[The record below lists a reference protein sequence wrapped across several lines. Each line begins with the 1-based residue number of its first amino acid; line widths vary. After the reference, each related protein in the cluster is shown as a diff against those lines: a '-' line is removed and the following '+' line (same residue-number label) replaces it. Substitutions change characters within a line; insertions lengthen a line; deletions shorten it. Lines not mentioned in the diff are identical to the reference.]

1 MRMAEV
7 VAPALIALVV
17 AASAEA
23 AQRTFVSTGGFDTNA
38 CSLTAPCRS
47 FGTALSHT
55 DPGGELIVLDSGAYG
70 RVTVS
75 QPVTI
80 EAPPGVYAGISVF
93 ASNNGID
100 VNAPGATVVLRG
112 LAISG
117 QGGNIGIN
125 VSAVGALRIDRCRIS
140 GMGQQGILATAAG
153 ASVMITNVYISDNG
167 HDGIWI
173 NGVLDVSVEN
183 TMSARNMSGA
193 AFFNGARVVLRNSTF
208 TSNGFYGVYS
218 SGGPVSTPTTVRAD
232 GVVSSY
238 NAWQGFMVNGLAS
251 SFVSMTLTR
260 SSAIGNARNGL
271 WVSGDNGPATAT
283 VDDSTFSNQPPFY
296 GAIVTSGAAA
306 KLVVARS
313 VIVDNA
319 YFGLIGGGGLFES
332 GGGNIVRNNNGGA
345 AQTSGT
351 ITTFLPI

>member
-1 MRMAEV
+1 MRMSEV
-7 VAPALIALVV
+7 VAPALIVFTV
-17 AASAEA
+17 TASAEA
-23 AQRTFVSTGGFDTNA
+23 AQRTFVSTTGVDTNP
-38 CSLTAPCRS
+38 CTLTAPCRAFS
-47 FGTALSHT
+47 AALTHT
-55 DPGGELIVLDSGAYG
+55 DPGGEVIVLDSGAYG

-80 EAPPGVYAGISVF
+80 EAPAGVYAGISVF
-93 ASNNGID
+93 ASTNGID

-112 LAISG
+112 LSISG
-117 QGGNIGIN
+117 QGGDIGIN

-140 GMGQQGILATAAG
+140 GMGQQGIVATATG
-153 ASVMITNVYISDNG
+153 ASVMITHAYVSDNG

-173 NGVLDVSVEN
+173 NGVIDVSVEN

-193 AFFNGARVVLRNSTF
+193 AFFNGARVTLRDSTF
-208 TSNGFYGVYS
+208 TSSVAYGVYS

-232 GVVSSY
+232 GVISSY
-238 NAWQGFMVNGLAS
+238 NAWQGFMVNGVAS
-251 SFVSMTLTR
+251 SLVSLTLTR
-260 SSAIGNARNGL
+260 SSAIGNSRNGL

-283 VDDSTFSNQPPFY
+283 VSDSTFSNQPPFY
-296 GAIVTSGAAA
+296 GAVVTSGAAA

-319 YFGLIGGGGLFES
+319 YFGMIGGGGLFES